1 MRWSFRLGVGVL
13 GMLGALALSVPGA
26 AAHALLRHSVPEDG
40 AELSQAPNA
49 VTATFTEEPEAQF
62 AVIQLLDGA
71 GKPVAET
78 GPMTTVPGQPTTLRL
93 ALGRIGTG
101 VYTVTWRVVSRV
113 DGHVTGG
120 TFAFG
125 VGVSPL
131 DAPRAELAPPAQ
143 SSLAIPGKFALY
155 AGALGLLGSAW
166 VWAIA
171 TPFSPKGARR
181 LLWLFWLIAAIGLV
195 GLAQAQRSD
204 AGADWA
210 KLFGTA
216 IGRALLWR
224 ALPLL
229 LAGVGIVLAGGQL
242 GRARRMAL
250 MIVGISVAALM
261 LAHVAAGHAGA
272 GADWRWAKIA
282 IQWAHFVGVGVWLGG
297 LAALLVALRGAPD
310 EDKVVAARRFSAVA
324 GVALGVVAVTGVVRA
339 VDEVGALGRLLTAS
353 FGQLVLLKGGCLLL
367 LAALGAINRY
377 RNVPAA
383 PRTLGGLRR
392 IGTAELA
399 IAAIVLVI
407 TGFLTGFPPASY
419 TQEVAA
425 EISRLAISGNDYA
438 TSVRATLEVTP
449 GYAGPNRFVAS
460 VRDYDTGTPV
470 LADRLTLRFA
480 LASRPDIPAS
490 TLLLSRGTDGIYQG
504 RGSNLS
510 IDGSWAV
517 VLVIERGATSTEVP
531 LSATTRARP
540 QHVHALRAPGQPTL
554 YVVDFPDKRS
564 VQIYLDPERPGP
576 TQVHVTYFDA
586 EGKELP
592 ITREIAVRVSSGD
605 RPVSHDTHA
614 ATGLPVRRFGA
625 GHFIADAT
633 VERGPLHLDIEAIGP
648 QGEPLRAMLAIQI

>member
-1 MRWSFRLGVGVL
+1 MRSSFRLGVVVL
-13 GMLGALALSVPGA
+13 GMLGALALSVPSA
-26 AAHALLRHSVPEDG
+26 AAHALLRYSDPEDG
-40 AELSQAPNA
+40 AELSQAPEA

-62 AVIQLLDGA
+62 AVIQLLDTA
-71 GKPVAET
+71 GKPVART
-78 GPMTTVPGQPTTLRL
+78 GPVTAVSGQPTTLRL

-131 DAPRAELAPPAQ
+131 DAPRAELAPPTP

-155 AGALGLLGSAW
+155 LGALGLLGSAW
-166 VWAIA
+166 VWVIA
-171 TPFSPKGARR
+171 TPFPPKGARR
-181 LLWLFWLIAAIGLV
+181 LLWFFWFMAAIGLV
-195 GLAQAQRSD
+195 GLAQAQRVD
-204 AGADWA
+204 AGVDWA
-210 KLFGTA
+210 RLFETA
-216 IGRALLWR
+216 IGRALWWR
-224 ALPLL
+224 AIPLV
-229 LAGVGIVLAGGQL
+229 LAGVGIALAGAKL

-250 MIVGISVAALM
+250 IVVGLSVAALM

-272 GADWRWAKIA
+272 SADWRWAKIA
-282 IQWAHFVGVGVWLGG
+282 VQWAHFVGVGVWLGG
-297 LAALLVALRGAPD
+297 LAALLVALRGVPEEEKA
-310 EDKVVAARRFSAVA
+310 VGARRFSAVA
-324 GVALGVVAVTGVVRA
+324 GVALGVVAASGVVRA
-339 VDEVGALGRLLTAS
+339 VDEVGAWGRLLTTS
-353 FGQLVLLKGGCLLL
+353 FGQLVLLKSGCLLL
-367 LAALGAINRY
+367 LASLGAINRY

-383 PRTLGGLRR
+383 PRTLRGLRQ
-392 IGTAELA
+392 IGTTELA

-407 TGFLTGFPPASY
+407 TGFLTGLPPASY

-425 EISRLAISGNDYA
+425 EISRLAISGNDFA

-460 VRDYDTGTPV
+460 VRDFDTGTPV

-480 LASRPDIPAS
+480 LASRPDIAAS
-490 TLLLSRGTDGIYQG
+490 TLVLSSGTDGIYRG

-510 IDGSWAV
+510 LDGAWTL
-517 VLVIERGATSTEVP
+517 VLVVERGANSTEVP
-531 LSATTRARP
+531 LSVTTRARP
-540 QHVHALRAPGQPTL
+540 QQVRTLRAPGQPTL
-554 YVVDFPDKRS
+554 YVVDFPDKHS

-592 ITREIAVRVSSGD
+592 IAREIAVRVSSGD
-605 RPVSHDTHA
+605 RPVSPDQPPN
-614 ATGLPVRRFGA
+614 GLPVRRFGA

-633 VERGPLHLDIEAIGP
+633 VERGPLHLDVEAIGP
-648 QGEPLRAMLAIQI
+648 QGEPLRAMLVIQF